1 MSAKAD
7 TMAVFMSAQGSTLT
21 YTVQQGTFVCH
32 LPKQIALNTQIRSTR
47 LGNDA
52 PFVELVLF
60 ISAELSPS
68 YFFLVN

>member
-1 MSAKAD
+1 MQIEAPGW
-7 TMAVFMSAQGSTLT
+7 GS
-21 YTVQQGTFVCH
+21 Y
-32 LPKQIALNTQIRSTR
+32 
-47 LGNDA
+47 A